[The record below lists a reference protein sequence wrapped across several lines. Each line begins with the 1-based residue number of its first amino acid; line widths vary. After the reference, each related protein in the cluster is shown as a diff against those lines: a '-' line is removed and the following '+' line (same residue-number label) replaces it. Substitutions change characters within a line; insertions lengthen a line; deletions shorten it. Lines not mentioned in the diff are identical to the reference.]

1 MNTGLLFRFWYYFR
15 QGWANYVTFTFA
27 GVNTLTVTYY
37 LAIEKIPELGV
48 IFPTFSAYILI
59 IVSLAVPI
67 IVIIGYIH
75 FKKSKAYKAEA
86 DISFESHPHL
96 KRIYRNTE
104 YNLQMQS
111 QLFDLFLKI
120 NKDDL
125 SDDQITKI
133 KESQRIIKAHID
145 DKTQERLK
153 Q

>member
-1 MNTGLLFRFWYYFR
+1 
-15 QGWANYVTFTFA
+15 
-27 GVNTLTVTYY
+27 
-37 LAIEKIPELGV
+37 
-48 IFPTFSAYILI
+48 
-59 IVSLAVPI
+59 
-67 IVIIGYIH
+67 
-75 FKKSKAYKAEA
+75 
-86 DISFESHPHL
+86 
-96 KRIYRNTE
+96 
-104 YNLQMQS
+104 MQS

>member
-1 MNTGLLFRFWYYFR
+1 M
-15 QGWANYVTFTFA
+15 
-27 GVNTLTVTYY
+27 
-37 LAIEKIPELGV
+37 LG
-48 IFPTFSAYILI
+48 
-59 IVSLAVPI
+59 
-67 IVIIGYIH
+67 
-75 FKKSKAYKAEA
+75 KRYKENLENV
-86 DISFESHPHL
+86 D
-96 KRIYRNTE
+96 RNTE